1 MGRERAAAAA
11 PQETLGWRIGL
22 KWESDLQS
30 RDERLRR
37 PGTPYRCL
45 RPFQPASERPRTS
58 AASGLESACTPPP
71 RACVGKVLSGRVPV
85 PAYRTF
91 LYSETALKR
100 KYGHRGLT
108 LQRRA
113 GNKEKGRLNFKRS
126 DSRFGRGCW
135 RCTERSAAWE
145 QQGQAQGRGRPWLCK
160 RIVAQEERSAS
171 ATFRLILAASAL
183 DLNPLPVL

>member
-1 MGRERAAAAA
+1 MSSFRFQVEKTKQNTNWLCFFPLARLSLCDCLSAVGHFDADQRRPCPESDSSRENSSPGLVVVNISDVFPLRTGGRRARLMGRERAAAAA

-91 LYSETALKR
+91 LTA
-100 KYGHRGLT
+100 
-108 LQRRA
+108 RR
-113 GNKEKGRLNFKRS
+113 R
-126 DSRFGRGCW
+126 
-135 RCTERSAAWE
+135 
-145 QQGQAQGRGRPWLCK
+145 
-160 RIVAQEERSAS
+160 
-171 ATFRLILAASAL
+171 
-183 DLNPLPVL
+183 